1 MEYPVYKNR
10 TREEVVAA
18 FCESIRKKHEWQL
31 KAEEE
36 IRKIREERNPTESNP
51 RRAAPKA
58 TAHGRPPSLSLPPSP
73 ATLKFPQKPQEY
85 REIVVSLHRRNS

>member
-18 FCESIRKKHEWQL
+18 FRESIRKKHEWQL

-36 IRKIREERNPTESNP
+36 IRKIREERNPTEPNP
-51 RRAAPKA
+51 KEGGSCTLTAAG
-58 TAHGRPPSLSLPPSP
+58 TALLFFFGETSHLCL
-73 ATLKFPQKPQEY
+73 
-85 REIVVSLHRRNS
+85 